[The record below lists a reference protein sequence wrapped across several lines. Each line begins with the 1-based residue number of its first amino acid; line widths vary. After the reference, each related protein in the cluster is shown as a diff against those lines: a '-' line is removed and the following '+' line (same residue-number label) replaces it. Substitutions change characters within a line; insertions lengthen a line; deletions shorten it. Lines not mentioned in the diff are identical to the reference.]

1 MPWKSK
7 GSRERKSSSRA
18 YSSSGRGSGNPLAAP
33 FRSSPSSGRGSGNPL
48 ATSVRSIAKRNTT
61 RATMDTKKMQKV
73 VKVHT
78 NTHSRARGNM
88 GAPIR
93 LERSVEAWNIDGSS
107 SATPEGTSFIQDA
120 MNATGRRV
128 GRCSFDGCDRPAV
141 VGGHIWIAKR
151 EGAKFGRP
159 FIAPICRQCNSPR
172 NTYRMQNAGARL
184 RANIAVTP
192 VSVTQDMRQAERR
205 IV

>member
-1 MPWKSK
+1 
-7 GSRERKSSSRA
+7 
-18 YSSSGRGSGNPLAAP
+18 
-33 FRSSPSSGRGSGNPL
+33 
-48 ATSVRSIAKRNTT
+48 
-61 RATMDTKKMQKV
+61 
-73 VKVHT
+73 
-78 NTHSRARGNM
+78 M

-141 VGGHIWIAKR
+141 VGGHIWIAQR
-151 EGAKFGRP
+151 EGAQFGRP
-159 FIAPICRQCNSPR
+159 FIAPICRQCNSPL

-192 VSVTQDMRQAERR
+192 VSFTQDMRQAERR

>member
-1 MPWKSK
+1 MPWKPK
-7 GSRERKSSSRA
+7 GSRERRSSSRA
-18 YSSSGRGSGNPLAAP
+18 P
-33 FRSSPSSGRGSGNPL
+33 PSSGRGSGNPL
-48 ATSVRSIAKRNTT
+48 ATSFRSSPSSGRGRGRGNPLATSSRSIAKRNTT
-61 RATMDTKKMQKV
+61 R
-73 VKVHT
+73 
-78 NTHSRARGNM
+78 
-88 GAPIR
+88 APIR

-151 EGAKFGRP
+151 GA

>member
-1 MPWKSK
+1 MPWKPK
-7 GSRERKSSSRA
+7 GSRERRSSSRA
-18 YSSSGRGSGNPLAAP
+18 P
-33 FRSSPSSGRGSGNPL
+33 PSSGRGSGNPL
-48 ATSVRSIAKRNTT
+48 ATSFRSSTSSGRGSGNPLATSFRSSPSSGRGRGRGNPLATSFRSIATRNTT
-61 RATMDTKKMQKV
+61 R
-73 VKVHT
+73 
-78 NTHSRARGNM
+78 
-88 GAPIR
+88 APIR

-151 EGAKFGRP
+151 EGAQFGRP

-192 VSVTQDMRQAERR
+192 VSFTQDMRQAERR